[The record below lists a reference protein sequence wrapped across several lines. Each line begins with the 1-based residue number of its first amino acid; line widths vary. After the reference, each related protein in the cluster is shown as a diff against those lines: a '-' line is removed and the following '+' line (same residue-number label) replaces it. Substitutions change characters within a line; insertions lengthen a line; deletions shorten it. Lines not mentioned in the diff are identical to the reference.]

1 MDFDDTCAADPDDHV
16 AQEAI
21 KELYTYVCDAQE
33 KVVLEPGDA
42 IFLDN
47 YRVVHG
53 REPFQPRYDGTDRC

>member
-1 MDFDDTCAADPDDHV
+1 M
-16 AQEAI
+16 
-21 KELYTYVCDAQE
+21 CDAQE